1 MKIIID
7 ADACPVIAITEKAA
21 KEFQVPLLL
30 ICDTSHALTSSYGTV
45 ITVDKG
51 ADSTDFRIVQTGSRG
66 DIVITQDYGVASMA
80 LGKGMRALHQNGMEY
95 TNENIDRL
103 MFERHMAKKAR
114 RSMHFSLKGP
124 RKRTKE
130 DDIHFERALRRML
143 SDYIGNPAGFPM

>member
-7 ADACPVIAITEKAA
+7 ADACPVIAIAERAA
-21 KEFQVPLLL
+21 KEFQIPLLL
-30 ICDTSHALTSSYGTV
+30 ICDTCHSLSSAYGTV

-51 ADSTDFRIVQTGSRG
+51 ADSTDFRIVQTGNKG
-66 DIVITQDYGVASMA
+66 DVVITQDYGVASMA
-80 LGKGMRALHQNGMEY
+80 LGKGMRVLHQNGMEY

-124 RKRTKE
+124 KKRTRE
-130 DDIHFERALRRML
+130 DDVHFEHALRRVL
-143 SDYIGNPAGFPM
+143 SENHMDQ

>member
-7 ADACPVIAITEKAA
+7 ADACPVIAITERAA
-21 KEFQVPLLL
+21 KEYNIPLLL
-30 ICDTSHALTSSYGTV
+30 VCDTSHEIKSSYGTV

-51 ADSTDFRIVQTGSRG
+51 ADSADFRIVQTGSRG

-80 LGKGMRALHQNGMEY
+80 LGKGMHALHQSGMEY

-114 RSMHFSLKGP
+114 LSSKSHMKGP
-124 RKRTKE
+124 KKRTK
-130 DDIHFERALRRML
+130 DDDARFEQTLLRML
-143 SDYIGNPAGFPM
+143 REAQL